1 MKKSKA
7 KAQVQ
12 DIESESEGEKSE
24 SEDEEVEP
32 DLRQTLAIFWD
43 VMCNRNLQIWAIYN
57 FFTKAGAAIASN
69 MTQVYLT
76 NDLNFPKE
84 TLAMI
89 KVVGMPLN
97 ILFAFVSGYLSSER
111 PFIV

>member
-1 MKKSKA
+1 MHNK
-7 KAQVQ
+7 
-12 DIESESEGEKSE
+12 
-24 SEDEEVEP
+24 
-32 DLRQTLAIFWD
+32 
-43 VMCNRNLQIWAIYN
+43 NLQIWFIFN
-57 FFTKAGAAIASN
+57 FFTKAGGSIASN

-97 ILFAFVSGYLSSER
+97 ILFAFISGYLSSEK
-111 PFIV
+111 PFIVQSYNLLAIIAISVYTVNVLLQYFPDENNITQATVIHVSITIFI